1 MVRGTTAGTHARSD
15 PGMPASAPAPG
26 GAGGAGPSR
35 PMGYVPALDGVRAV
49 AVLGV
54 LVYHGSASWARGGFL
69 GVDVF
74 FVLSGFLIS
83 TLLLEQLGRTDRIG
97 FKHFYAGRARRLLP
111 ALLAMMALS
120 VVLIGVFAHDAA
132 AQFRDSALPSLL
144 YVANWSFIADHQS
157 YFEAV
162 GRPPL
167 LQHLWSL
174 AIEEQFYLIWPV
186 LLYGLYRWRGRSGV
200 ARFALIVALAST
212 LLMAVISVV
221 TNAPGSADASRVYFG
236 TDTHCMGL
244 LVGAALAAV
253 LRPGNLPRRLPAP
266 NRLALSA
273 LGYASLAL
281 VVLAYLTV
289 DEHSA
294 WLYRGGF
301 LLFAVVVAGLI
312 AFSVQ
317 PASLLAPVL
326 SLGVLR
332 YIGTRS
338 YGLYLYHWPI
348 LAVTRPDVDIPLRGV
363 AAFAVSMTLTFAV
376 AEVSYRYLELPI
388 RRGQWRATVQRWRAS
403 LGGRTIAFG
412 MAGAVAVLGVSLV
425 LVLVQP
431 APDGREFLG
440 GKTSVNAAPL
450 AASAGPVASAKPSPS
465 VAYGPLAAGAPVT
478 FIGDSVTVGASDNL
492 AAAFPQAT
500 IDADIGRQPY
510 EIFARVRERQ
520 SAGQLD
526 QGVVIQAGTN
536 GAISEDDLRSLLDGL
551 RDRRRV
557 VLLTSY
563 GPNDWQRSSNAAIHD
578 VAAAYPNVRVAD
590 FAALAAGH
598 GEYVVEDGVHLTKE
612 GLAVFGQVV
621 SEALAA
627 P

>member
-1 MVRGTTAGTHARSD
+1 MARAYAAGNRTAPPDSVLPAASPVAR
-15 PGMPASAPAPG
+15 PA
-26 GAGGAGPSR
+26 R
-35 PMGYVPALDGVRAV
+35 PMGYVPALDGVRAL

-54 LVYHGSASWARGGFL
+54 LVYHGSTSWARGGFL

-83 TLLLEQLGRTDRIG
+83 TLLLEQLGRSDRVDL
-97 FKHFYAGRARRLLP
+97 KRFYAGRARRLLP
-111 ALLAMMALS
+111 ALLAMMALC
-120 VVLIGVFAHDAA
+120 VVLIAVFAHDAA
-132 AQFRDSALPSLL
+132 AQFRESALPSLL

-174 AIEEQFYLIWPV
+174 AIEEQFYLLWPLM
-186 LLYGLYRWRGRSGV
+186 LLVLYRWRGRSGV
-200 ARFALIVALAST
+200 ARAALIVALTST

-221 TNAPGSADASRVYFG
+221 THAPGSADASRVYFG

-253 LRPGNLPRRLPAP
+253 LRPGNMPRRLPAP
-266 NRLALSA
+266 NRLALSV
-273 LGYASLAL
+273 LGYASLGL
-281 VVLAYLTV
+281 VVLAYLFV
-289 DEHSA
+289 DERSV

-301 LLFAVVVAGLI
+301 LVFSLVVAGLI

-317 PASLLAPVL
+317 PASLLAPLL
-326 SLGVLR
+326 SLGILR
-332 YIGTRS
+332 YIGKRS

-348 LAVTRPDVDIPLRGV
+348 LAVTRPDVDIPLRG
-363 AAFAVSMTLTFAV
+363 AWAFAFSMALTFAV

-388 RRGQWRATVQRWRAS
+388 RRRQWRASVQRWRAGLS
-403 LGGRTIAFG
+403 PRTVAVG
-412 MAGAVAVLGVSLV
+412 LVGTVAVLAISLV
-425 LVLVQP
+425 LVIVQP
-431 APDGREFLG
+431 APDGREYLG

-450 AASAGPVASAKPSPS
+450 APSAGPSASPKPAP
-465 VAYGPLAAGAPVT
+465 VYGPVMANAPIT
-478 FIGDSVTVGASDNL
+478 FVGDSVTVGASENL
-492 AAAFPQAT
+492 AAVFPQAT

-510 EIFARVRERQ
+510 QIFSRISERA

-526 QGVVIQAGTN
+526 EGVVIQAGTN
-536 GAISEDDLRSLLDGL
+536 GVITEDDLRALLDGL

-557 VLLTSY
+557 VMLTSY
-563 GPNDWQRSSNAAIHD
+563 GPNDWQRSSNAAIQD
-578 VAAAYPNVRVAD
+578 LASDYPNVRVAD

-612 GLAVFGQVV
+612 GLTVFGQAIAQ
-621 SEALAA
+621 ALVA